1 MEAWKSIVGYE
12 EVYEISSFGRVK
24 NVSTGRILED
34 SNKDGYRKVNLSSGG
49 IVTTHRVHRL
59 VATAFISNPEEYPEV
74 DHIDENKYNNAM
86 GNLRWCTGQMNK
98 DYYNTPRCSN
108 SNKVPTRTMEE
119 YIGEVGKSVSVNGTM
134 FKSTGSAA
142 KYISECTG
150 KNKGTISKE
159 IRRYLQGKRPS
170 WYMYGKYLIV

>member
-1 MEAWKSIVGYE
+1 MKVREIVGYE
-12 EVYEISSFGRVK
+12 GIYSIAENGIVYSDR
-24 NVSTGRILED
+24 TGQKLKC
-34 SNKDGYRKVNLSSGG
+34 SNKDGYRKVNLSKEGK
-49 IVTTHRVHRL
+49 VTTYRVHRL
-59 VATAFISNPEEYPEV
+59 VALAFIPNPMEYPEV
-74 DHIDENKYNNAM
+74 DHIDENKLNNAI

-108 SNKVPTRTMEE
+108 SGKVPTRTMEE

-134 FKSTGSAA
+134 FKSAGSAA

-170 WYMYGKYLIV
+170 WYMYDKYLIK